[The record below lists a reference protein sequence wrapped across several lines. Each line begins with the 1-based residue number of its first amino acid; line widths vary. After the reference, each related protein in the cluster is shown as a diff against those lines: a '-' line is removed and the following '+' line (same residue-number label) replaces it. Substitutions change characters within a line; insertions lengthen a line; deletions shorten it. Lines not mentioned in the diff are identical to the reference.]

1 MAAPEHDLTK
11 LMRVAEGLWQRRRPD
26 EAVQAKLA
34 KAYSLLNAARRAH
47 DDGREQ
53 LAKRLDRSANLA
65 LLSAAIHELKD
76 SQHGQE
82 LLSQLS
88 DDADTAVAQARGR
101 DSSQGGSSSS

>member
-11 LMRVAEGLWQRRRPD
+11 VMRVAEGLWERRRPD
-26 EAVQAKLA
+26 EDVQAKLA
-34 KAYSLLNAARRAH
+34 KAYSLVNAARQAH
-47 DDGREQ
+47 EQGREA

-76 SQHGQE
+76 TEHGRE

-88 DDADTAVAQARGR
+88 DDADADVAAAKAADQ
-101 DSSQGGSSSS
+101 SGSSSS